1 MPGKIP
7 MRRDELVDQ
16 RASRTDVSK
25 GELLPVD
32 PPKAKSDWHPTAK
45 RLYASFGESGQVEWW
60 QQSDWLL
67 AYSLME
73 DLSWWKRTEELAIK
87 SRKVRE
93 GWDAKAA
100 LLTPD
105 QREAEGWSRERPGV
119 TQFASPQKMQV
130 IYQMLGSLLITEA
143 DRRKAHIEL
152 ERAVD
157 PVESPVVAQMA
168 DYRRKV
174 KAG

>member
-1 MPGKIP
+1 MPGKVP
-7 MRRDELVDQ
+7 LRRDEVVDQ
-16 RASRTDVSK
+16 RASRMGVSR
-25 GELLPVD
+25 GVLLPVD
-32 PPKAKSDWHPTAK
+32 PPRAKADWHPTAK

-67 AYSLME
+67 AFSLME
-73 DLSWWKRTEELAIK
+73 DLSWWKRTEELAVR

-93 GWDAKAA
+93 GWDSVAA
-100 LLTPD
+100 GLTPD
-105 QREAEGWSRERPGV
+105 EREAEGWSRERPKV
-119 TQFASPQKMQV
+119 SQFASPQKMQV

-152 ERAVD
+152 EREVEV
-157 PVESPVVAQMA
+157 VESPVAVQMA